1 MLLPPAALAGRRQDE
16 SELLPQLV
24 PALLGAARFRPSA
37 AVRETALQCLLLL
50 LELPYAALHPYRRE
64 VARVLSAA
72 VDDSRR
78 SVRLQA
84 ARVRQAWAAP

>member
-1 MLLPPAALAGRRQDE
+1 MPPPAPAGQRQVE
-16 SELLPQLV
+16 SELLPALV
-24 PALLGAARFRPSA
+24 PALLGAARFRPSP

-64 VARVLSAA
+64 VARVLAAA
-72 VDDSRR
+72 VDDNRR

-84 ARVRQAWAAP
+84 ARVRQAWAAS